1 MCTEQITKDI
11 DVLETRV
18 LAALKERERQRAI
31 T

>member
-18 LAALKERERQRAI
+18 LAALKEREREI